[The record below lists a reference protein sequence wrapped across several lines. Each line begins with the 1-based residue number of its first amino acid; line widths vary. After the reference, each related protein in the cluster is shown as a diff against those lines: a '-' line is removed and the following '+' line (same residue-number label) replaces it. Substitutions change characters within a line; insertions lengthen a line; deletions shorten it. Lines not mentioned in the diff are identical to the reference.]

1 MRNTGLDEAQAGIT
15 IGRKNINNFRYADV
29 QTHVRWISDAIQSSH
44 PLPSPSPLTFNLPQ
58 HQVSSNESVLCIR
71 WPKCWSFVISPS
83 SEYSGLIPLGL
94 TGWISLL
101 SKGLSRAFSST
112 MVQKH
117 QFFGT
122 QASLWSSSYI
132 CTWLL
137 EKTMAST
144 IWSFVLYLV
153 RNLVVVVSWF
163 SSGQSAHSIILSVLY
178 INSVYFVK
186 KQSKKIFSTF
196 FFVPFT
202 SIYCHFC
209 GLERS
214 LRPGAIVPVCVSRS
228 VVPNSLWPHGLQP
241 TRLLYLWDFPG
252 KDTGVGYH
260 FLLQGIFPTQ
270 GSNLGLLPCRQ
281 IRHRLSYKGSFPNPT
296 SS

>member
-1 MRNTGLDEAQAGIT
+1 MFKLMSVESVMPSNHLILCR
-15 IGRKNINNFRYADV
+15 
-29 QTHVRWISDAIQSSH
+29 
-44 PLPSPSPLTFNLPQ
+44 PLLLSPLIFPSIR
-58 HQVSSNESVLCIR
+58 VSSSESVLCIR

-83 SEYSGLIPLGL
+83 IEYSGLIPLGL

-122 QASLWSSSYI
+122 QPSLWSSSYI

-137 EKTMAST
+137 EKTIAST

-163 SSGQSAHSIILSVLY
+163 SSGQSAYIIILSVLY

-186 KQSKKIFSTF
+186 KQIKKIFSTF

-214 LRPGAIVPVCVSRS
+214 LRPGAIVRVCV
-228 VVPNSLWPHGLQP
+228 
-241 TRLLYLWDFPG
+241 RLLSRARLFATPRTAAHQTPLSVRFSRQGYWSGLPFPSPG
-252 KDTGVGYH
+252 DLPNPGIKPGSPALQADSSPTE
-260 FLLQGIFPTQ
+260 LQGK
-270 GSNLGLLPCRQ
+270 LPQ
-281 IRHRLSYKGSFPNPT
+281 SDKQLILRHQQDIWEFFWFLILCTWK
-296 SS
+296 